1 MSVAVT
7 RILLT
12 AGPTRAYIDD
22 VRYLTNGS
30 SGRMAAAI
38 ARAALA
44 AGHDVTIVSGP
55 VSVAYPPRAR
65 VIPVVSTRDM
75 LAACLVELPRVDG
88 VIAAAAPCDF
98 EPAAR
103 VPGKIPRKGSGLS
116 LVLEPTPD
124 IIATLSRR
132 ATPEQWMVAFALEP
146 GADPRRA
153 LEKID
158 AKACDLIVVND
169 LTAVNAGTTA
179 VAVYDAGH
187 AKVGERRGAKGA
199 VSAWL
204 VRLIAVHC
212 STPVSRRPRGRRSAG
227 PQA

>member
-1 MSVAVT
+1 MT

-12 AGPTRAYIDD
+12 AGPTRAYLDD

-44 AGHDVTIVSGP
+44 AGHEVTIVSGP
-55 VSVAYPPRAR
+55 VTVAYPPRAR
-65 VIPVVSTRDM
+65 VVPVVSTRDM

-103 VPGKIPRKGSGLS
+103 VPGKIPRKGSGLA

-124 IIATLSRR
+124 VIATLARR
-132 ATPEQWMVAFALEP
+132 ARPGQWMVAFALEP
-146 GADPRRA
+146 DADPTRA
-153 LEKID
+153 LEKITT
-158 AKACDLIVVND
+158 KRCDLIAVND
-169 LTAVNAGTTA
+169 LSAVDASRTALTVYDRTHARVGGRSGTKAA
-179 VAVYDAGH
+179 VA
-187 AKVGERRGAKGA
+187 
-199 VSAWL
+199 AWL
-204 VRLIAVHC
+204 VRLIETRLVAG
-212 STPVSRRPRGRRSAG
+212 RP
-227 PQA
+227 